1 MTIYILPS
9 LLIFV
14 LIYGKFKKVHCYDT
28 FVKGAGKGLHLAID
42 LFAYIAAIMICVAV
56 LRASGITNSLIHLCR
71 PVFNFLGIPTEII
84 ELVLL
89 KPFSGSGSIAILE
102 NIIST
107 YGADSYISRCA
118 CVIAGSSETT
128 FYVASVYFGA
138 VGIKKFRHA
147 LLAGI
152 LADIIGLIAAV
163 WICSIFFL

>member
-28 FVKGAGKGLHLAID
+28 FVKGASKGLHLAID

-128 FYVASVYFGA
+128 FYISSVYFSKTS
-138 VGIKKFRHA
+138 VKKLGYAIPIA
-147 LLAGI
+147 LLCTFLGAI
-152 LADIIGLIAAV
+152 FSCLICKV
-163 WICSIFFL
+163 M

>member
-89 KPFSGSGSIAILE
+89 KPFSGSGSIAVLE
-102 NIIST
+102 NIISS

-128 FYVASVYFGA
+128 FYISSVYFSKTS
-138 VGIKKFRHA
+138 VKKLGYAIPVA
-147 LLAGI
+147 LLCTFLGAI
-152 LADIIGLIAAV
+152 FSCLICKV
-163 WICSIFFL
+163 M